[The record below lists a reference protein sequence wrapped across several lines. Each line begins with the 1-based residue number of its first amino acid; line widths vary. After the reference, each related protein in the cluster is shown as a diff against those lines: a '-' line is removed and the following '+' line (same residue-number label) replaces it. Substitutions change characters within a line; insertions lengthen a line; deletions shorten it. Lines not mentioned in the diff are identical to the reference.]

1 MDSGAGVNA
10 AATDSAPQ
18 ESSTTT
24 TTPAVVVAE
33 TDPVDL
39 SALSLS
45 DSDAGMKAA
54 AAAAAAVDR
63 GSLTLPIANRAAIER
78 ALSAKRLHLIQMWS
92 DLVHR
97 QNAIQRMV
105 LRLEELEQVPFQMRR
120 LLIGQR
126 QRLAQST
133 DFRIGAVIL
142 RQFQKVYLDRLIEVV
157 TRTIVANRGPVRR
170 LKREADRAV
179 FARNVILAK
188 AADLRAELVSL
199 GAL

>member
-1 MDSGAGVNA
+1 
-10 AATDSAPQ
+10 
-18 ESSTTT
+18 
-24 TTPAVVVAE
+24 
-33 TDPVDL
+33 
-39 SALSLS
+39 
-45 DSDAGMKAA
+45 MKAA
-54 AAAAAAVDR
+54 TAAAAAAVDR
-63 GSLTLPIANRAAIER
+63 GSLTLPIADRAAIER
-78 ALSAKRLHLIQMWS
+78 ALSAKRLHLVQMWS